1 MIGMSEIINIY
12 RKANEID
19 FSVYD
24 SDFDSLKLD
33 EDDIV
38 FLKSAFEYGPKPPEN
53 TGSETSDFSQMMEN
67 ADYYSYNAGVT
78 TPLDES
84 IINKEKKFLKPFL
97 LLRNYFFYLAKN
109 SDGFTD
115 EREIRKTIGRS
126 LTDLGISKNEKLFYD
141 ISRTYW
147 TLKALL
153 HNIFLNGSSDEI
165 KFSNAVQ
172 LLIELDMGLGS
183 YFFPSD
189 PLSAPSSVT
198 KYIPPEEQELIR
210 KMQIPDSVRLKEM
223 QNLLRMTGMYNED
236 EIKQIIKQ
244 NPRLHSEKS
253 GCFIA
258 TAVFDSVNA
267 KEVMILRQ
275 WRDEII
281 LKTKFG
287 EIIVKNY
294 YQYSPPIAK
303 IIGRN
308 RVLKSTT
315 KAIIK
320 CFIKIIYNR

>member
-24 SDFDSLKLD
+24 PDFSIKLN
-33 EDDIV
+33 EDDFR
-38 FLKSAFEYGPKPPEN
+38 FLKSGFEYGPKPPEN

-84 IINKEKKFLKPFL
+84 IINKEKKFLKPFM
-97 LLRNYFFYLAKN
+97 LLRYYFFYLAKN

-115 EREIRKTIGRS
+115 QREIRETIGRS

-172 LLIELDMGLGS
+172 LLIELDIGLGS
-183 YFFPSD
+183 YFYPTD
-189 PLSAPSSVT
+189 VLSAPSSLTGV
-198 KYIPPEEQELIR
+198 IPPEEQELLR
-210 KMQIPDSVRLKEM
+210 KMQIPDSVRLRET
-223 QNLLRMTGMYNED
+223 QNLLRMTGIYNED

-244 NPRLHSEKS
+244 NPRLHSDKS

-308 RVLKSTT
+308 SVLKSTA